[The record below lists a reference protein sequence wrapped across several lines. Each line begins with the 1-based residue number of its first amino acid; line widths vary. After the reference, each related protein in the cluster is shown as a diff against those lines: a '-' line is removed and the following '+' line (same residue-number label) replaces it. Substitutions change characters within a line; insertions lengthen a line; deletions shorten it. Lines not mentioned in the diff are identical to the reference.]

1 MDSMPNNGHDRQP
14 LQVLATVTHDLRNL
28 LSVILG
34 YGELLYDQ
42 LQVRD
47 YEEAVS
53 ILEHV
58 RSGARH
64 AHALVVNYG
73 DILRMADHTLT
84 LHMQPV
90 EINRIL
96 RRAIALYE
104 IDARCRGVTLTT
116 CFGNDLP
123 PLKGDPVALERV
135 FTNLIHNALKF
146 TPAGG
151 VVTLKS
157 AQYDG
162 TLIATITDTGC
173 GIAPTVIPLLF
184 DTSQR
189 PENGAPHN
197 GMGLGLVIVKTFVD
211 AHGGRVVVD
220 SAPGQGTSFSV
231 YLPLASGC
239 QAQM

>member
-1 MDSMPNNGHDRQP
+1 MGTVSFYNR
-14 LQVLATVTHDLRNL
+14 LQA
-28 LSVILG
+28 
-34 YGELLYDQ
+34 
-42 LQVRD
+42 RD

-53 ILEHV
+53 ILGHV
-58 RSGARH
+58 QSGVRH

-84 LHMQPV
+84 LHMQRV
-90 EINRIL
+90 EINHIL
-96 RRAIALYE
+96 QRAIALYE
-104 IDARCRGVTLTT
+104 VDARRRGVTLTT
-116 CFGNDLP
+116 CFGDDLP
-123 PLKGDPVALERV
+123 ALTGDPVALERV
-135 FTNLIHNALKF
+135 FTNLLHNALKF

-162 TLIATITDTGC
+162 TIITTITDTGC
-173 GIAPTVIPLLF
+173 GIAPTVIPSLF
-184 DTSQR
+184 DTPQR

-197 GMGLGLVIVKTFVD
+197 DLGLGLVIVKTFVD

-231 YLPLASGC
+231 YLPLASGG
-239 QAQM
+239 

>member
-1 MDSMPNNGHDRQP
+1 MDSTPNNDHNRQP

-28 LSVILG
+28 LSVVLG
-34 YGELLYDQ
+34 YGELLHDR
-42 LQVRD
+42 LQARD
-47 YEEAVS
+47 YAEAVS

-58 RSGARH
+58 QSGARH

-84 LHMQPV
+84 LHLQPV
-90 EINRIL
+90 EINRVL
-96 RRAIALYE
+96 RRAIELYE
-104 IDARCRGVTLTT
+104 IDARRRGVTLTT
-116 CFGNDLP
+116 CFEDDLS

-151 VVTLKS
+151 MVTLKS

-162 TLIATITDTGC
+162 TIVATITDTGC

-184 DTSQR
+184 DISQR
-189 PENGAPHN
+189 P
-197 GMGLGLVIVKTFVD
+197 
-211 AHGGRVVVD
+211 
-220 SAPGQGTSFSV
+220 
-231 YLPLASGC
+231 
-239 QAQM
+239 